1 MSNSLIKCLNQIVL
15 YYNINVIT
23 MFNEIDAF
31 IDTMLQGMGMW
42 GPVVGCF
49 LITIESMVPIL
60 PLFVFITLN
69 FLAFGNILGFIISW
83 IFTCIGCSISFFL
96 FRKKVQT
103 WWYKRLKSR
112 GLLSTKTMS
121 KITSLKFEQLTT
133 IIAIPFTPAF
143 LVNIAC
149 GLSKMS
155 YKKFVLALMIGK
167 SFLVYFWGFVGVS
180 LIESLKHPTYLI
192 KVVIMLA
199 IAYIFSMIINKK
211 LNIKE

>member
-1 MSNSLIKCLNQIVL
+1 
-15 YYNINVIT
+15 
-23 MFNEIDAF
+23 MFETIDTF
-31 IDTMLQGMGMW
+31 LDTMLQGLGIW
-42 GPVVGCF
+42 GPIVGCF

-69 FLAFGNILGFIISW
+69 FLAFGNIFGFLISW
-83 IFTCIGCSISFFL
+83 FFTCIGCSISFFL

-112 GLLSTKTMS
+112 GLLSTKTMN

-143 LVNIAC
+143 LINIAC

-155 YKKFVLALMIGK
+155 YKKFLIALMIGK
-167 SFLVYFWGFVGVS
+167 TFLVYFWGFVGVS

-192 KVVIMLA
+192 KVFIMLF
-199 IAYIFSMIINKK
+199 IAYVFSMIINKK